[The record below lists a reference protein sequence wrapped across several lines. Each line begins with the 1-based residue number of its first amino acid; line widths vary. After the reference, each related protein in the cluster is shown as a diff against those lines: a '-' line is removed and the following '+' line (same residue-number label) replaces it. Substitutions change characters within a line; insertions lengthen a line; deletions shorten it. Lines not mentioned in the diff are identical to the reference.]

1 MYDQKYSKMAKAVA
15 VQSVKI
21 EVSDSEA
28 EYLEKATKG
37 QTSFNLRYD
46 SEAEYLEK
54 AKKTRPVPV
63 YCTIIGWEGSL
74 FHKFEKWLS
83 VQKHNSPNQL

>member
-1 MYDQKYSKMAKAVA
+1 MAKAVA

-54 AKKTRPVPV
+54 AKKDQTSSSLLYNHRVGR
-63 YCTIIGWEGSL
+63 IIVS
-74 FHKFEKWLS
+74 
-83 VQKHNSPNQL
+83 QI